1 MLNLTNTTRVSEGIK
16 ENNVCRSTGTVPSVE
31 QAPKR

>member
-16 ENNVCRSTGTVPSVE
+16 ENNVYRSTGTVPSME
-31 QAPKR
+31 QVPKK

>member
-16 ENNVCRSTGTVPSVE
+16 ENNVCRSTGTVPGME
-31 QAPKR
+31 QVPKK